1 MQTKDPA
8 LTKIRIVDSNIHPLE
23 HNHTSEP
30 HIAEHDDH
38 KGTETFQET
47 VIGTR
52 YVSDDPDH
60 ADHSHADIYHNH
72 YNVMSTDSDIEDHA
86 PINKGTETFRET
98 VVGSE
103 YIDDAGK
110 LAYQPDR
117 RDQKGSP
124 FDEKG

>member
-8 LTKIRIVDSNIHPLE
+8 LTKTRIVDSSTHPLE
-23 HNHTSEP
+23 HNHTSEQ

-38 KGTETFQET
+38 KSTETFQET

-60 ADHSHADIYHNH
+60 AEHSHAGIRHNH
-72 YNVMSTDSDIEDHA
+72 DNVMSTDSDIENHT

-98 VVGSE
+98 VVDSE
-103 YIDDAGK
+103 YIDAAGK
-110 LAYQPDR
+110 LAHQPDH
-117 RDQKGSP
+117 RD
-124 FDEKG
+124 